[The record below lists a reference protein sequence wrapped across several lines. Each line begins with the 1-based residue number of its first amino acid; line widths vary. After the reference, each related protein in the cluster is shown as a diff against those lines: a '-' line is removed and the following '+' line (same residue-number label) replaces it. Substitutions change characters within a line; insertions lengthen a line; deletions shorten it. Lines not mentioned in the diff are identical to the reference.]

1 MSSEQ
6 GTFSSFWENGEG
18 FSLDGVLGGLV
29 DDDEEREELLDGDTP
44 RQEKGSKPKK
54 KEVYWEQDQGGAQLD
69 KIKKNFCG
77 SLVTRHIRVWFAFS
91 TRRIGGGGG

>member
-44 RQEKGSKPKK
+44 RQEKGSKLKTM
-54 KEVYWEQDQGGAQLD
+54 ESTGN
-69 KIKKNFCG
+69 KIKAGPN
-77 SLVTRHIRVWFAFS
+77 
-91 TRRIGGGGG
+91 